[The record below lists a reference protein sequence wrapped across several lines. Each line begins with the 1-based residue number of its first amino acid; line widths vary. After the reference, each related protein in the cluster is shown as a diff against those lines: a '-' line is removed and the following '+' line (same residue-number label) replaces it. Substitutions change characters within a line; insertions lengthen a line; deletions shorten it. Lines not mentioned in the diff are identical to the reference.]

1 MMIQIPKPA
10 IIQSCP
16 LKEIPE
22 RFGKKTSESIVFFYV
37 AIYQLKLMF
46 QFVLLP
52 NCLFP
57 MISSGFSSVVLM
69 CICKI
74 MWCKSP
80 TPHSWHMYSF
90 SPVWVHRSHCK
101 LSLNENNSSHLSFC
115 FIKVIIFCKNPVCEN
130 QVPNSS
136 RIRGLHPVLAD
147 MLHQLAALWI
157 IYPTLIKYTYTLFNI
172 TQTKNPFQHYW
183 HI

>member
-1 MMIQIPKPA
+1 MIQIPKPA
-10 IIQSCP
+10 IIQICP
-16 LKEIPE
+16 LKEIPQ
-22 RFGKKTSESIVFFYV
+22 RFGHKTSGSIFLYV
-37 AIYQLKLMF
+37 VIYQLKLMF

-69 CICKI
+69 CICKN
-74 MWCKSP
+74 MCCKSP

-90 SPVWVHRSHCK
+90 SPVWVHRCHCK
-101 LSLNENNSSHLSFC
+101 LSLNENNSSQCGQRFC

-157 IYPTLIKYTYTLFNI
+157 IYPTLIKYT
-172 TQTKNPFQHYW
+172 
-183 HI
+183 